1 MARSK
6 KGSKVRRIVRSNH
19 TATALKVGLTAT
31 AFAAAT
37 YSNVLSRRISEAR
50 AVQLADESVSDDVAV
65 AIRRQSVLRWVMPAL
80 SGGLMLIGA
89 FDRNGRHSPSR
100 VSRAID
106 RFDLKKLDTRVGPG
120 HTGTGPHRPR
130 DHPCVGADRSGDR
143 PHHPRLGRRAPLAV
157 PRLVGEPTMPLRCL
171 APSINKNVFSSTRR
185 SRCGGRLVVPSDG
198 CRTGG
203 RRPNSCDVPATSAS
217 TGAGRCRSGNSSPPC
232 AITDRRTGVRR

>member
-50 AVQLADESVSDDVAV
+50 AVQLADESVSDEVAV

-89 FDRNGRHSPSR
+89 FDRNGRQSPSR
-100 VSRAID
+100 FSRAID
-106 RFDLKKLDTRVGPG
+106 RFDLDKLTPEWDRITPALDRIGP
-120 HTGTGPHRPR
+120 
-130 DHPCVGADRSGDR
+130 
-143 PHHPRLGRRAPLAV
+143 
-157 PRLVGEPTMPLRCL
+157 
-171 APSINKNVFSSTRR
+171 
-185 SRCGGRLVVPSDG
+185 
-198 CRTGG
+198 
-203 RRPNSCDVPATSAS
+203 
-217 TGAGRCRSGNSSPPC
+217 
-232 AITDRRTGVRR
+232 AITPALDRIGPAIERITPDWVDEHRLPSLAS